1 VVLAM
6 VRLGMVIDLKRCTGC
21 HSCTVACKVEHH
33 TPPGVFW
40 AKVVRIESGKYPTVI
55 RQAVPLLCMHCRE
68 PECEKVCPTGATK
81 KQPDGRVTVDSE
93 ECVGCRYCAVACPYG
108 ARCFTSDWKDYFTG
122 DRKPSSPYAEYSKR
136 KWLEESDKG
145 VVSKC
150 DFCEE
155 RVEQGK
161 QPACV
166 NACPCEARTFGDLD
180 DPESEVSQLIKKR
193 RGMQLHPEYGT
204 DACVYYLPAR

>member
-1 VVLAM
+1 VV
-6 VRLGMVIDLKRCTGC
+6 RWGMVIDLKRCTGC
-21 HSCTVACKVEHH
+21 HSCTVACKAEHF

-40 AKVVRIESGKYPTVI
+40 AKVVRVESGKYPTVI

-81 KQPDGRVTVDSE
+81 KKADGTVIVDSKL
-93 ECVGCRYCAVACPYG
+93 CVGCRYCAVACPYG
-108 ARCFTSDWKDYFTG
+108 ARCFTPEWKDYFTG
-122 DRKPSSPYAEYSKR
+122 GKMPSSQFAEHAR
-136 KWLEESDKG
+136 KKWFEVSDRG

-150 DFCEE
+150 NFCEE
-155 RVEQGK
+155 RVEQGRN
-161 QPACV
+161 PACV
-166 NACPCEARTFGDLD
+166 DACPTEARTFGDLD